1 MLTKEQRIVE
11 HLMMFDLVV
20 MSKFRQLIK
29 GNLIPEFLCTHEH
42 EQATAYALD
51 LSRKGLL
58 REAYNRALQG
68 VL

>member
-20 MSKFRQLIK
+20 ARKFKELIK
-29 GNLIPEFLCTHEH
+29 GNLIPEFMCSHEH

-51 LSRKGLL
+51 LSKKGLL
-58 REAYNRALQG
+58 REAYNRALHG